1 MKSKFLIVFITLI
14 VSNTIFSQ
22 TELKVGDLAPDINIT
37 DYISNT
43 PKDKSFKNKFI
54 VLEFWATW
62 CGTCLDE
69 VPKLNKLQEN
79 FKSKK
84 DFVFVS
90 ITYEKPEKV
99 LRTLKR
105 IPFNSMVVSDQ
116 TEKTRKNFIEK
127 KDGYFALPTTIL
139 IDNKGVVKWIGTP
152 SELNDVLLNKFVNGE
167 ELKESD
173 NSNSNKIMDPIF
185 IQPSEE
191 RITDIAYKTI
201 NNEATQYSFTLLDGN
216 KSEMR
221 NNFKNLNEEGSCFY
235 LNTSLNSI
243 LADLSCT
250 FEFQIILPE
259 NLKEKNFSLFYKNKS
274 FFNEKEALKDIKE
287 NLLKS
292 LQLNENI
299 VFNNSEVYVLKI
311 KDKAKLEEVKNETVS
326 KNGINKTHFL
336 FSNVDINSV
345 INLIGVVN
353 KIIVRDETNLKG
365 KYEFILK
372 RTSLEATIKDL
383 EVYGLTL
390 EKSNGKVKFYEYKE
404 VSQSKK

>member
-43 PKDKSFKNKFI
+43 PKDKGFKNKFI
-54 VLEFWATW
+54 LLEFWATW

-69 VPKLNKLQEN
+69 VPKLNALQEN

-99 LRTLKR
+99 IRTLKR

-127 KDGYFALPTTIL
+127 KDGYFALPATIL

-404 VSQSKK
+404 SQNKK